1 MSDRINN
8 ETPEK
13 LPVIRPERKHALLLV
28 LIAIVGLFA
37 ASLLVG
43 LILPQSASPLHQL
56 LAMDV
61 LYYLPFMALPVAL
74 VMRKRGSLG
83 ALRPNPIAPGD
94 VFLIIPLALMGVLV
108 VNYIIT
114 LWAIPLQK
122 LGLDVYA
129 AESIPTAHS
138 TRELVLSVLA
148 AAVFPGVCEEFLFRG
163 AVLPAYERFGTK
175 RAVLIT
181 AALFTILH
189 GSLAGLPSQFLLGVI
204 MGTVVVL
211 TDSIYAGLI
220 YHTVHNAA
228 LLIWQF
234 MLDASVRGVDTSET
248 QDILSSLGGANGVA
262 VLIFGIAQLGIW
274 MGLILMIMR
283 RRARSRGLEIQP
295 PQKQKMHGSER
306 ALLALIVLIALLLYL
321 VEIYAMAG
329 GLK

>member
-1 MSDRINN
+1 MSDRPNN
-8 ETPEK
+8 EAPEK
-13 LPVIRPERKHALLLV
+13 LPIVRPERKHALLLV
-28 LIAIVGLFA
+28 LIAVVGLLA

-43 LILPQSASPLHQL
+43 LILPRSASRLHQL

-61 LYYLPFMALPVAL
+61 FYYLPFMVLPVAL

-94 VFLIIPLALMGVLV
+94 VFLIIPLALLGVLA

-129 AESIPTAHS
+129 AESIPAAQS
-138 TRELVLSVLA
+138 TRDLVLSVLA
-148 AAVFPGVCEEFLFRG
+148 AAVFPGVCEELLFRG
-163 AVLPAYERFGTK
+163 AVLPAFERGGTK
-175 RAVLIT
+175 RAVFIA

-234 MLDASVRGVDTSET
+234 LLDTRVRGVEPAPD
-248 QDILSSLGGANGVA
+248 DILTSLGGANGVA
-262 VLIFGIAQLGIW
+262 VLLFGIAQLGIW
-274 MGLILMIMR
+274 MGLILMVMR

-295 PQKQKMHGSER
+295 PQKQKLRGSER
-306 ALLALIVLIALLLYL
+306 ALLAVIVMVALLLYL
-321 VEIYAMAG
+321 VEILAMAG
-329 GLK
+329 GIQ

>member
-1 MSDRINN
+1 MN
-8 ETPEK
+8 EAPEK
-13 LPVIRPERKHALLLV
+13 LPVVRPERKHALLLV
-28 LIAIVGLFA
+28 LIALVGLLA

-43 LILPQSASPLHQL
+43 LILPQSASPLNQL

-61 LYYLPFMALPVAL
+61 FYYLPFMVLPVVL

-83 ALRPNPIAPGD
+83 ALRPNPIALGD
-94 VFLIIPLALMGVLV
+94 VILIIPLALLGVLA

-129 AESIPTAHS
+129 AESIPTARN

-163 AVLPAYERFGTK
+163 AVLPAYERFGTR
-175 RAVLIT
+175 RAVFIA

-234 MLDASVRGVDTSET
+234 LLEAGAYGVDASET
-248 QDILSSLGGANGVA
+248 QDILASLGGASGVV
-262 VLIFGIAQLGIW
+262 VLLFGIAQLGIW
-274 MGLILMIMR
+274 MGLILMVMR
-283 RRARSRGLEIQP
+283 RRARRRALEIQP
-295 PQKQKMHGSER
+295 PQKQKMRGSER
-306 ALLALIVLIALLLYL
+306 ALLAVIIMISLLLYL
-321 VEIYAMAG
+321 VEILAMAG